1 MGGKNT
7 TDTAFI
13 SASKEG
19 PSEEESIFQS
29 SNPGK
34 VANPVESA
42 KHTPDLP
49 ADELVQ
55 MESKPRTVAASVST
69 PRARTNLPATVF
81 KLPPPPRGTVSSKLS
96 RSASKVQET
105 AQSQSIP
112 DLMDLSF
119 ESRDAS
125 IDLASLVDQVPLS
138 KGDVSSV
145 PVLNQGVADF
155 LVTPSE
161 VPSIASLSSP
171 GNQVPSSKDADT
183 TDILELKQAGLDHV
197 DVSSDISSTSDSA
210 PFGHLRKGAVPR
222 VPGSTQAPL
231 NLLDISNTFP
241 TDASSI
247 REQKLPAWVPDFK
260 EVTPAPSGKKTE
272 VSRNLANFSLNREIP
287 LSNTATASESAQG
300 MPNLFDMVNETPKF
314 FEGFGLAA
322 LGTTHLCTSLLLKWH
337 KKPMRVQVLLT
348 RTQVPQAWLQT
359 SHPFGTRNLSI
370 GMLSSLEKLMTSS
383 ASCCNCSKEGKLSI
397 LTTIMANLL
406 VFF

>member
-1 MGGKNT
+1 
-7 TDTAFI
+7 
-13 SASKEG
+13 
-19 PSEEESIFQS
+19 
-29 SNPGK
+29 
-34 VANPVESA
+34 
-42 KHTPDLP
+42 
-49 ADELVQ
+49 
-55 MESKPRTVAASVST
+55 MESKPRTVAASVSK

-81 KLPPPPRGTVSSKLS
+81 KLPPPPRGTVSSKVS

-119 ESRDAS
+119 ESKDAS

-138 KGDVSSV
+138 TGAVSSV

-171 GNQVPSSKDADT
+171 GSQVPSSKDADT

-231 NLLDISNTFP
+231 NLLDMSNTFP

-247 REQKLPAWVPDFK
+247 REQKLPAWVSDFK

-287 LSNTATASESAQG
+287 LGNTATASESAQG

-322 LGTTHLCTSLLLKWH
+322 FGNHPPLHKSSVEVAQETYEGTGLVDKNTSAPSMAADFTSLWDQEPLNRHVEQPRKVDDIFSLLL
-337 KKPMRVQVLLT
+337 
-348 RTQVPQAWLQT
+348 
-359 SHPFGTRNLSI
+359 
-370 GMLSSLEKLMTSS
+370 
-383 ASCCNCSKEGKLSI
+383 
-397 LTTIMANLL
+397 
-406 VFF
+406 

>member
-1 MGGKNT
+1 LGGKNT

-19 PSEEESIFQS
+19 PSEEDSAEESFFQS

-34 VANPVESA
+34 VANPLESA

-49 ADELVQ
+49 ADELVH
-55 MESKPRTVAASVST
+55 MESKPRTVAASVSK
-69 PRARTNLPATVF
+69 PRARTDLPATVF
-81 KLPPPPRGTVSSKLS
+81 KLPPPPRGTVSSKVS

-105 AQSQSIP
+105 TQSQSIP

-119 ESRDAS
+119 ESKDAS

-138 KGDVSSV
+138 KGAVSSV

-171 GNQVPSSKDADT
+171 GNQVPSSKGADT

-222 VPGSTQAPL
+222 VPGSTQTPL
-231 NLLDISNTFP
+231 NLLDMSNTFP

-247 REQKLPAWVPDFK
+247 KEQNLPAWVPDFK

-272 VSRNLANFSLNREIP
+272 LSRNLANFSLNGEIP

-322 LGTTHLCTSLLLKWH
+322 FGNHPPLHKPSVEVAQETYEGAGLVDKNTSAPSMAADFTSLWDQEPLNRHVEQPRKVDDIFSLLL
-337 KKPMRVQVLLT
+337 
-348 RTQVPQAWLQT
+348 
-359 SHPFGTRNLSI
+359 
-370 GMLSSLEKLMTSS
+370 
-383 ASCCNCSKEGKLSI
+383 
-397 LTTIMANLL
+397 
-406 VFF
+406 